1 MIDEISFI
9 NHFLFH
15 ENRKKS
21 DAGHVGFSTVS
32 NGVNRQANSDI
43 NVKIVKFCIVNN
55 ARMSAKGI
63 VLFGSKNGF

>member
-21 DAGHVGFSTVS
+21 DAGPVVIRAVS
-32 NGVNRQANSDI
+32 SGESKLGSSDTS
-43 NVKIVKFCIVNN
+43 VKIVEFCTANN
-55 ARMSAKGI
+55 AKMYAFKT
-63 VLFGSKNGF
+63 VLYGSRNGF

>member
-21 DAGHVGFSTVS
+21 DVGRVDFSPVS
-32 NGVNRQANSDI
+32 NGANRQVNNDTS
-43 NVKIVKFCIVNN
+43 VKIVEFCIVNN
-55 ARMSAKGI
+55 AKMYDKRI
-63 VLFGSKNGF
+63 VLFGSRNGF

>member
-21 DAGHVGFSTVS
+21 DAGPVDFKPVS
-32 NGVNRQANSDI
+32 SGESKLGNSVTS
-43 NVKIVKFCIVNN
+43 VKIVEFCTANN
-55 ARMSAKGI
+55 VKMFAFKI
-63 VLFGSKNGF
+63 VLYGSRNGF

>member
-21 DAGHVGFSTVS
+21 DAGRVDFSRVS
-32 NGVNRQANSDI
+32 NGVNRQANSDTS
-43 NVKIVKFCIVNN
+43 VKIVRFCIVNN

-63 VLFGSKNGF
+63 VLFGLRNGC

>member
-21 DAGHVGFSTVS
+21 DAGHVDFSRVS
-32 NGVNRQANSDI
+32 NGVNRQASNDTS
-43 NVKIVKFCIVNN
+43 VKIARFYIVNN
-55 ARMSAKGI
+55 AKMYVKRI
-63 VLFGSKNGF
+63 VLFGSRNGY

>member
-15 ENRKKS
+15 ENRKKN
-21 DAGHVGFSTVS
+21 DAGHVDFNPVS
-32 NGVNRQANSDI
+32 NGVSRQANSDT
-43 NVKIVKFCIVNN
+43 NVKIVRFCIVNN
-55 ARMSAKGI
+55 AKMYAKGI

>member
-21 DAGHVGFSTVS
+21 DTGPVVFKPVS
-32 NGVNRQANSDI
+32 SGVNRLENNATS
-43 NVKIVKFCIVNN
+43 VKTVRFCIVNN
-55 ARMSAKGI
+55 AKMYGKGN

>member
-21 DAGHVGFSTVS
+21 DAGPVDFRPVLSGESKL
-32 NGVNRQANSDI
+32 GNSDTS
-43 NVKIVKFCIVNN
+43 VKIVEFCTANN
-55 ARMSAKGI
+55 ARMYAFKI
-63 VLFGSKNGF
+63 VLYGLRNGY

>member
-21 DAGHVGFSTVS
+21 DVGLVDFSPVS
-32 NGVNRQANSDI
+32 NGVNSQANSDTS
-43 NVKIVKFCIVNN
+43 VKIVEFCIVNN
-55 ARMSAKGI
+55 AKMCVKGI
-63 VLFGSKNGF
+63 VLFGSRNGY